1 MIFALAVIILLTI
14 LRRFLDNVEL
24 DDPGVKHHITRQLRR
39 CYVGYMESV
48 LVRTLYRDG
57 EHESRPLL
65 PTLCQ
70 PRFGRNTL
78 LLHRPR

>member
-1 MIFALAVIILLTI
+1 MMFSLAVIIMLTI
-14 LRRFLDNVEL
+14 LRRFLDNIEP
-24 DDPGVKHHITRQLRR
+24 DNPRVKHHITRKLRR

-65 PTLCQ
+65 PTL
-70 PRFGRNTL
+70 
-78 LLHRPR
+78 

>member
-1 MIFALAVIILLTI
+1 MLTLVVIIMLTI
-14 LRRFLDNVEL
+14 LRRSLDNIEP
-24 DDPGVKHHITRQLRR
+24 DHPGVNHITRKLRR

-48 LVRTLYRDG
+48 LVKTLYRDG

-78 LLHRPR
+78 LLHRPG